1 MSDIDLRALRLGR
14 GMTQQE
20 LADASGVPQ
29 PNISAFEAGRR
40 SPSRA
45 ARERLTAALR
55 PRPSEALAGKRDAV
69 RAIVEKH
76 GGSHVRVFG
85 STARGSDRIDSDLD
99 LLIDVGP
106 TTTLFDLV
114 DMEDELEVLLGVR
127 VDVVHDW
134 GPSPIL
140 AAARADAV
148 AL

>member
-1 MSDIDLRALRLGR
+1 
-14 GMTQQE
+14 MTQQE

-40 SPSRA
+40 SPSPA
-45 ARERLTAALR
+45 AWQRLAAALQ

-76 GGSHVRVFG
+76 GGFHVRVFG
-85 STARGSDRIDSDLD
+85 STARGTDRVGSDLD

-114 DMEDELEVLLGVR
+114 DMEDELEALLGVQ

-134 GPSPIL
+134 GPSPTL
-140 AAARADAV
+140 DAARAEAV